1 MKSES
6 PRPIDDRLLQR
17 VRSEFTEMPGLRLT
31 VAQASRLWNTDT
43 ETSVALLDALVELR
57 FLRLTNNQYGR
68 TNAGRLSA

>member
-1 MKSES
+1 MSADS
-6 PRPIDDRLLQR
+6 HRPIDARLLQR

-43 ETSVALLDALVELR
+43 ETSVALRDALVELR

>member
-1 MKSES
+1 MNSDS
-6 PRPIDDRLLQR
+6 PRKIDDTLLQR

-31 VAQASRLWNTDT
+31 VAQASRLWNTDV

>member
-1 MKSES
+1 MSSER

-68 TNAGRLSA
+68 TNAGRMSA

>member
-1 MKSES
+1 MNCDS

-31 VAQASRLWNTDT
+31 VEQASRLWNTDAA
-43 ETSVALLDALVELR
+43 TSVALLDALVELR